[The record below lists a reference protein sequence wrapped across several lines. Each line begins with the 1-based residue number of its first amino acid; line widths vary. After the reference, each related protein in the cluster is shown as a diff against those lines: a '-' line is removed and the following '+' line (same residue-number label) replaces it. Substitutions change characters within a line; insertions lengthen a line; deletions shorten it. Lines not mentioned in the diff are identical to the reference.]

1 MRTGQVMPKLKPAF
15 TLLSLIFLVVAC
27 RGIPVSTDYESERDY
42 SSLKTYAWKA
52 PMRKIIIDPM
62 VDNDLMAARIHRSVE
77 DRLTAMGY
85 TEAGADEGADF
96 FITFNITSEQRI
108 SVDTYYSHFGYYNCR
123 GCYGYGYGHYGGGR
137 DVRVRQYT
145 MGALMVDVVDP
156 ASERLIWR
164 GVGEKRIPK
173 FKTPQE
179 RDLYIAEIVQ
189 AILERFPPNKF
200 NPA

>member
-1 MRTGQVMPKLKPAF
+1 MSIFKRVFPVVSVLV
-15 TLLSLIFLVVAC
+15 LLAAC
-27 RGIPVSTDYESERDY
+27 GGIPVSTDYEPDRDY

-52 PMRKIIIDPM
+52 PMRKIIIEPLL
-62 VDNDLMAARIHRSVE
+62 DNDLMSARIHREV
-77 DRLTAMGY
+77 DARLTVLGY
-85 TEAGADEGADF
+85 NKASADEGADF
-96 FITFNITSEQRI
+96 FITFNISSAEKI
-108 SVDTYYSHFGYYNCR
+108 SVDSYYGYYGYHSCWNCFGSR
-123 GCYGYGYGHYGGGR
+123 GYGGYGGGR

-145 MGALMVDVVDP
+145 LGALMLDVIDP

-189 AILERFPPNKF
+189 AILDRFPPEKF
-200 NPA
+200 KQAT